1 MLDII
6 LIAPNIGSVSPNYEF
21 IISQV
26 INMKIKLIWRRGFV
40 LALNKTT
47 RKNLHT
53 LILKEKIRVSLIVL
67 LNLGFRL
74 WTSSLP
80 TYETYSLSVE
90 GFLCFYQINI
100 QSFFSNL
107 GYTFVVLSGNKL
119 FLYPSYLA

>member
-47 RKNLHT
+47 RKNLRT

-74 WTSSLP
+74 CTSSLP
-80 TYETYSLSVE
+80 TYE
-90 GFLCFYQINI
+90 NI
-100 QSFFSNL
+100 FPI
-107 GYTFVVLSGNKL
+107 GGGIPL
-119 FLYPSYLA
+119 FLPNQYTKLIQ